1 MADYDIEQLSDLV
14 KSDIM
19 AESQGVGELEVVT
32 YLSGVN
38 SLPAL
43 RGNEVVEVPLSL
55 LSKPAVDAAARADA
69 ATSLAKT
76 ATDQAV
82 EAKKGADTAAQ
93 KVTESIL
100 DLTEEKAKISEVYE
114 AEQVRVV
121 NEKARVEAEKSRS
134 ASFGILK
141 TDMQV
146 AIGGCEAVTK
156 EADNATAQSL
166 SAAVRADTA
175 ADNAFLAS
183 DRANTAADIA
193 NAAANRVDA
202 SILEVVT
209 EKQAALDAADL
220 ANAAALDATA
230 AVAACDRSTE
240 ECKDATE
247 QSLVATSDCND
258 ATRSS
263 LAATR
268 ECVNET
274 ANANSAANN
283 ANVAATAANQSATN
297 LSTIKAECQD
307 ATSRCNSTNAT
318 AEEKIVAMDAVLKSI
333 SAESQAAP
341 VRLEVSVPESIS
353 TKNKV
358 VQRIGFKLYP
368 TYVMQ
373 NVLFQR
379 VSGESVTSNP
389 SGILS
394 VKGTGTTKFYVIP
407 PQNTEVWKEVDVT
420 VRQPLIRLT
429 SSGKMR
435 LGNKVRIV

>member
-1 MADYDIEQLSDLV
+1 MFNVTNQAELEAFCAYAMPVFLERLKAQATKVGDIEL
-14 KSDIM
+14 
-19 AESQGVGELEVVT
+19 ATTLEGIT
-32 YLSGVN
+32 
-38 SLPAL
+38 SLPARQL
-43 RGNEVVEVPLSL
+43 LGGVEKTVLAPLYL
-55 LSKPAVDAAARADA
+55 LTKDVDSYIAACVS
-69 ATSLAKT
+69 ATT
-76 ATDQAV
+76 A
-82 EAKKGADTAAQ
+82 
-93 KVTESIL
+93 
-100 DLTEEKAKISEVYE
+100 
-114 AEQVRVV
+114 
-121 NEKARVEAEKSRS
+121 
-134 ASFGILK
+134 
-141 TDMQV
+141 
-146 AIGGCEAVTK
+146 
-156 EADNATAQSL
+156 
-166 SAAVRADTA
+166 
-175 ADNAFLAS
+175 
-183 DRANTAADIA
+183 ANTAAADA
-193 NAAANRVDA
+193 NAAAKKVTDA
-202 SILEVVT
+202 ITDIST
-209 EKQAALDAADL
+209 QKQAALDAAAS
-220 ANAAALDATA
+220 ANAAATAANNAKALCSTATAECERITALCSQSKSLCDTATA
-230 AVAACDRSTE
+230 ACRE
-240 ECKDATE
+240 AT
-247 QSLVATSDCND
+247 QK
-258 ATRSS
+258 
-263 LAATR
+263 
-268 ECVNET
+268 CVEAT

-341 VRLEVSVPESIS
+341 VRLEISVPESIS

-379 VSGESVTSNP
+379 VSGESVMANP

-435 LGNKVRIV
+435 LGSKIRIV